1 MSKLNKTF
9 QRLRREKRINFA
21 DISEKC
27 NIPIKRVEELDNN
40 AEFTNLELASICDVL
55 GISTE
60 SFFKESDL
68 TRMDSP
74 YLIKLKIKGNPKE
87 SELYEAICDVESDR
101 MNNSYDPVCQGWKH
115 NSFNEAVVVLE
126 NAKNMLSCIGFIP
139 PIYRREGYL
148 LACLTYI
155 DEHAYIAGD
164 DVVNI
169 SFGSEDD
176 KYHSMDLM
184 DDPFDDMYDFDND
197 LY

>member
-21 DISEKC
+21 DISENC

-40 AEFTNLELASICDVL
+40 AEFTNQELASICDVL

-60 SFFKESDL
+60 TFLKESDS
-68 TRMDSP
+68 TRMDPP
-74 YLIKLKIKGNPKE
+74 YLIKLRIKGNPKE
-87 SELYEAICDVESDR
+87 SELYETICDVESER
-101 MNNSYDPVCQGWKH
+101 MNNRYDPVCQGWKH

-126 NAKNMLSCIGFIP
+126 NAKNMLSCKGFIP

-155 DEHAYIAGD
+155 ADHAYIAGD
-164 DVVNI
+164 DVI
-169 SFGSEDD
+169 TIRFGTEDN
-176 KYHSMDLM
+176 KYHSMDLI